1 MGKGGGGGHTPY
13 EAPESGRSKQRIKIV
28 EIISE
33 GEIQGLK
40 EGVKSVYLDKTPV
53 QNADGSY
60 NFRNMELQ
68 GTIGSQEQDIM
79 RGFNTSEREVPVGV
93 EVKKNA
99 PIVRTINDSKVNRLR
114 ITVGVRSLFEQK
126 ENGDTVGTTVNLL
139 IRVGDSERQVTI
151 SGKYSAQYLR
161 QIVIDNLPA
170 TPFNV
175 TVLRVEADSTKQ
187 RLQNA
192 TIWSSYTEIIDT
204 EFAYP
209 NTALAGLMFDSEYFS
224 NLPQRNYLVRGI
236 KVKVPSNYDPISRS
250 YNGLWDGRFKIAWTN
265 NPAWIF
271 YDLMTNKRYGM
282 GQRLGDFGVDK
293 WALYAIAQY
302 CDVSVP
308 DGFGGT
314 EPRMTC
320 NCWLT
325 EQRQAYDLIN
335 DLASIFRAMPVWNG
349 QQLTAIQD
357 RPSDPVWTYTNANVV
372 NGEFERGYSALKAR
386 HNIIHVEYL
395 DKNDFFEKKI
405 EYVSDD
411 ESVKRYGANV
421 KKVTAF
427 GCTSRGQAY
436 RLGRWILETEKLEK
450 ETITFSVG
458 REGLMHLPGDIIRI
472 ADNHYAGTNIGG
484 RVLAINGRKVTL
496 DRDITLSG
504 EMYLSYINAEARQQT
519 IKISSVNRNV
529 VTLGSTPTGLTEF
542 SVWAL
547 TTSAV
552 RSGLYRAVSISENE
566 NGSYTITA
574 LQHEPQKE
582 AVVDN
587 GAHFEEVS
595 KTLYSAPQLTDV
607 VIDASNGFSA
617 NIRAEM
623 TAGNAIITRYDILI
637 YQGEKL
643 YQSYIGQ
650 KTAEVK
656 LDNLPNG
663 EYSVLIIAKDEKGRV
678 LSERNKTFTI
688 DRPPA
693 PAGVTVTGGLEN
705 IVVTWDYVDDVT
717 QTEIFCA
724 EVDDINAAKRIVKVS
739 ETFMFNHQLAPAQV
753 RYYWLRHTRGQN
765 IGPFYQEQGLRGET
779 AEDINSTLDKLR
791 EELSENIIDEVIDTA
806 IPARNLELVKTV
818 SEIPAKHNG
827 HNTLYNTADGKQY
840 TWNGTQYTSTVPVSD
855 ITGLI
860 PVSKLSGQ
868 LQDNQ
873 IATLSASKLTG
884 TVAQNK
890 IDPSFVSKVTA
901 NTSAIAA
908 ETAARTKAVQD
919 EATARTAAIN
929 TEIRNRA
936 NAIKVESDKLTKA
949 IQAEATTRGTAVT
962 ELQNT
967 DKAQAESIKQVTA
980 KADNALSGLSE
991 ERNARIAGD
1000 QVQAQAR
1007 NALTTRIATAESN
1020 IATIQQS
1027 VTTQSQ
1033 AISNVSQNLNAKID
1047 GLSTGGNLLP
1057 DTELINGMNEHVTR
1071 MRVDKDLTYE
1081 IFRRNGI
1088 NTVRLKRHNA
1098 LSKETNVEFARIPIS
1113 RGKIYQISIYC
1124 RYEAKNI
1131 AIYQINSPYVRL
1143 LNRDMKFTSQGVKTK
1158 FIRSGMVPQHSPTW
1172 ENLSDFYRF
1181 VVNVDLT
1188 SAVDVEYLSIACRS
1202 GASVATPDEEDWL
1215 YWCKPMIT
1223 EIKSINAP
1231 EMPYAI
1237 GVSALSIAKVSAD
1250 LTDHKK
1256 TQASINSAMTIRL
1269 QTAEAEIGTNIGKIT
1284 QLSQAQATT
1293 NGKLQTT
1300 HTIKTEAISG
1310 GKLAIAGISLG
1321 AGADS
1326 TTAESSVIVMAD
1338 KFSIVK
1344 NKADSNPVPVFTVM
1358 GGKTV
1363 LKGDLIASGAITS
1376 DKLATNSVSAGA
1388 IQSGAIRAEHVAA
1401 GELTADKLAI
1411 GLGGNLLYNP
1421 IFSNDCEGWIKE
1433 GYNNVTNINFEGK
1446 SDTWVDKQVFL
1457 PTEQLAL
1464 YRFNCD
1470 NRSINN
1476 GDRVFY
1482 LGQRSLPVIKGKS
1495 YIFSAYA
1502 SAHRCKVRLIVDLRN
1517 STGGYPNTFYSQ
1529 YARQNFRHSL
1539 DNADRLF
1546 VKFDVPTT
1554 NDVVKADFYIMCE
1567 KDGTYDNS
1575 ILFAMRPMLEEC
1587 TQYTREPSPW
1597 QNSGVTAIHGGS
1609 IKTGTVVADK
1619 LAANS
1624 VTAEKIVSGSVT
1636 SSKIASNSI
1645 NAGHIVSKSVTA
1657 DKIGV
1662 ASLSAISANLGNI
1675 TGGSLN
1681 INNRFK
1687 VNGSGDV
1694 EIRGASGNVGMVI
1707 RNERIDVYDEKG
1719 VLKVRLG
1726 RL

>member
-40 EGVKSVYLDKTPV
+40 EGVKSVYLDKTPI

-139 IRVGDSERQVTI
+139 IRVGESERQVTI
-151 SGKYSAQYLR
+151 SGKYSSQYLR
-161 QIVIDNLPA
+161 QVVVDNLPA

-187 RLQNA
+187 RLQNT

-250 YNGLWDGRFKIAWTN
+250 YSGLWDGRFKIAWTN

-458 REGLMHLPGDIIRI
+458 REGLMHLPGDIIRV

-547 TTSAV
+547 TASAV

-566 NGSYTITA
+566 NGSYTIMA

-587 GAHFEEVS
+587 GAHFEDVS

-607 VIDASNGFSA
+607 VINTASGTGAVIN
-617 NIRAEM
+617 AEV
-623 TAGNAIITRYDILI
+623 TAGNVIITRYDILI

-663 EYSVLIIAKDEKGRV
+663 EYNVLIIAKDEKGRV

-693 PAGVTVTGGLEN
+693 PTSVTVTGGLEN
-705 IVVTWDYVDDVT
+705 IIITWDYVDDVT

-724 EVDDINAAKRIVKVS
+724 EVDDINVAKRIVKVS

-753 RYYWLRHTRGQN
+753 RYYWLRHTCGQN

-818 SEIPAKHNG
+818 SEIPAEHNG
-827 HNTLYNTADGKQY
+827 YNTLYNTADGKQY

-884 TVAQNK
+884 TVAQSK

-901 NTSAIAA
+901 T
-908 ETAARTKAVQD
+908 VGQ
-919 EATARTAAIN
+919 
-929 TEIRNRA
+929 A
-936 NAIKVESDKLTKA
+936 NA
-949 IQAEATTRGTAVT
+949 Q
-962 ELQNT
+962 
-967 DKAQAESIKQVTA
+967 
-980 KADNALSGLSE
+980 
-991 ERNARIAGD
+991 
-1000 QVQAQAR
+1000 
-1007 NALTTRIATAESN
+1007 
-1020 IATIQQS
+1020 
-1027 VTTQSQ
+1027 
-1033 AISNVSQNLNAKID
+1033 
-1047 GLSTGGNLLP
+1047 
-1057 DTELINGMNEHVTR
+1057 
-1071 MRVDKDLTYE
+1071 
-1081 IFRRNGI
+1081 
-1088 NTVRLKRHNA
+1088 
-1098 LSKETNVEFARIPIS
+1098 
-1113 RGKIYQISIYC
+1113 
-1124 RYEAKNI
+1124 
-1131 AIYQINSPYVRL
+1131 
-1143 LNRDMKFTSQGVKTK
+1143 
-1158 FIRSGMVPQHSPTW
+1158 
-1172 ENLSDFYRF
+1172 
-1181 VVNVDLT
+1181 
-1188 SAVDVEYLSIACRS
+1188 
-1202 GASVATPDEEDWL
+1202 
-1215 YWCKPMIT
+1215 
-1223 EIKSINAP
+1223 
-1231 EMPYAI
+1231 
-1237 GVSALSIAKVSAD
+1237 
-1250 LTDHKK
+1250 
-1256 TQASINSAMTIRL
+1256 
-1269 QTAEAEIGTNIGKIT
+1269 IT
-1284 QLSQAQATT
+1284 QLSTAQATI
-1293 NGKLQTT
+1293 NGKLQAT

-1338 KFSIVK
+1338 KFSVVK
-1344 NKADSNPVPVFTVM
+1344 NKSDGNPIPVFTVT
-1358 GGKTV
+1358 GNKTV
-1363 LKGDLIASGAITS
+1363 LKGDLIATGSITS

-1421 IFSNDCEGWIKE
+1421 IFANNADGWTLYQNTSIVQANSGLNINNNSSGDWQGKEYLEGENQYHWQPSMVSSSSAAGRFGGIYQDIKVVAGSWYILSGYVAAHRGYVSINIETRDGLVIDNISRNYSGVGVGDTSESSYTNGLKDCTRIWIKFKVTTT
-1433 GYNNVTNINFEGK
+1433 GTARCIFDQYKKANVG
-1446 SDTWVDKQVFL
+1446 
-1457 PTEQLAL
+1457 
-1464 YRFNCD
+1464 
-1470 NRSINN
+1470 
-1476 GDRVFY
+1476 
-1482 LGQRSLPVIKGKS
+1482 
-1495 YIFSAYA
+1495 
-1502 SAHRCKVRLIVDLRN
+1502 
-1517 STGGYPNTFYSQ
+1517 NTFTVL
-1529 YARQNFRHSL
+1529 R
-1539 DNADRLF
+1539 
-1546 VKFDVPTT
+1546 
-1554 NDVVKADFYIMCE
+1554 
-1567 KDGTYDNS
+1567 
-1575 ILFAMRPMLEEC
+1575 RPMLEEC

-1624 VTAEKIVSGSVT
+1624 VTTEKLVAGSITTEKIQSRAITAEKVSIVNLSALSSNLGTITAGTINIANRFMVNSSGTVTIQSSGS
-1636 SSKIASNSI
+1636 
-1645 NAGHIVSKSVTA
+1645 
-1657 DKIGV
+1657 
-1662 ASLSAISANLGNI
+1662 
-1675 TGGSLN
+1675 
-1681 INNRFK
+1681 
-1687 VNGSGDV
+1687 
-1694 EIRGASGNVGMVI
+1694 NVGMRI
-1707 RNERIDVYDEKG
+1707 TNDRIDVYDEQG
-1719 VLKVRLG
+1719 ILRTRLG
-1726 RL
+1726 KLA